1 MFARFYDR
9 DGEPHAALIVRHEDE
24 TCCVADMDAA
34 GRVSRGLSFV
44 VCMETSFAP
53 CADGSG
59 RVAMA
64 YSYDGEAGVLLVK
77 PGTDEAPEKVVI
89 EGVTSD
95 ASPIL
100 MPLEDGSVVVGGQQ
114 ESGGGYLARINAL
127 GETMFAVSID
137 DPPDRMA
144 VTPSGFVLHM
154 MQLNRLYDFD
164 EDGNL
169 LGIREVEYERDPYME
184 VLEDMANLGGETA
197 LLMDAES
204 VGGSRAEIVFA
215 PGEGISVPDDE
226 YSHALYHE
234 SGCALQDVWP
244 QESGVLALIERS
256 DGQRVGLSIDAD
268 GGVQEVEAPEPRER
282 NRQAVS
288 RRHAVVERGA
298 GRRGGDAGRW
308 AGPRNLA
315 CAHDDPYRGRQA
327 RMALRTGTAGR
338 ELCPR
343 RTIPHRGRRGAGT
356 GGYDGGHWAGR
367 RAAARLSR
375 FSPARKIC
383 PSAVCAIWSM
393 TRSAGF
399 CC

>member
-24 TCCVADMDAA
+24 TCCVADMDVA

-154 MQLNRLYDFD
+154 MQLN
-164 EDGNL
+164 
-169 LGIREVEYERDPYME
+169 P
-184 VLEDMANLGGETA
+184 A
-197 LLMDAES
+197 L
-204 VGGSRAEIVFA
+204 
-215 PGEGISVPDDE
+215 
-226 YSHALYHE
+226 
-234 SGCALQDVWP
+234 
-244 QESGVLALIERS
+244 
-256 DGQRVGLSIDAD
+256 
-268 GGVQEVEAPEPRER
+268 
-282 NRQAVS
+282 
-288 RRHAVVERGA
+288 
-298 GRRGGDAGRW
+298 
-308 AGPRNLA
+308 
-315 CAHDDPYRGRQA
+315 
-327 RMALRTGTAGR
+327 
-338 ELCPR
+338 
-343 RTIPHRGRRGAGT
+343 
-356 GGYDGGHWAGR
+356 
-367 RAAARLSR
+367 
-375 FSPARKIC
+375 
-383 PSAVCAIWSM
+383 
-393 TRSAGF
+393 
-399 CC
+399 

>member
-1 MFARFYDR
+1 M
-9 DGEPHAALIVRHEDE
+9 
-24 TCCVADMDAA
+24 
-34 GRVSRGLSFV
+34 
-44 VCMETSFAP
+44 
-53 CADGSG
+53 
-59 RVAMA
+59 
-64 YSYDGEAGVLLVK
+64 
-77 PGTDEAPEKVVI
+77 I

-268 GGVQEVEAPEPRER
+268 GGVQEVEAPEPRKR

-367 RAAARLSR
+367 RAARDCPDSVRRGRYAVGCVRDMVYDPQRGLLLLTARGGQTKNGVCDIQTADGSFDVYVHVGFEAEDARLTLDDSGYAYVCGTDR
-375 FSPARKIC
+375 DNGQNIT
-383 PSAVCAIWSM
+383 AVV
-393 TRSAGF
+393 RVDLDAGEAPVKR
-399 CC
+399 

>member
-1 MFARFYDR
+1 M
-9 DGEPHAALIVRHEDE
+9 ALGLIEVFGF
-24 TCCVADMDAA
+24 TTAVVVADAVAKAADVTIVALDKNKPAAGDAA
-34 GRVSRGLSFV
+34 EVPLMITVKFEGDVSAV
-44 VCMETSFAP
+44 EA
-53 CADGSG
+53 
-59 RVAMA
+59 AMK
-64 YSYDGEAGVLLVK
+64 AGVE
-77 PGTDEAPEKVVI
+77 EAKKRDLFSVAHLISRQEADTEK
-89 EGVTSD
+89 
-95 ASPIL
+95 
-100 MPLEDGSVVVGGQQ
+100 M
-114 ESGGGYLARINAL
+114 ARINAL

-268 GGVQEVEAPEPRER
+268 GGVQEVEAPEPRKR

-288 RRHAVVERGA
+288 GGTLSWSEEPGGAAVTLEDGQGREIWRVRTMIHIAADRLEWLCAQELPDGSFALGGRYLTGDGAVQEQAATMAVIGPEGVLREIVPIQSGEEDMPVGCVRDMVYDPQRGLLLLTA
-298 GRRGGDAGRW
+298 RGGQTKNG
-308 AGPRNLA
+308 
-315 CAHDDPYRGRQA
+315 
-327 RMALRTGTAGR
+327 
-338 ELCPR
+338 
-343 RTIPHRGRRGAGT
+343 
-356 GGYDGGHWAGR
+356 
-367 RAAARLSR
+367 
-375 FSPARKIC
+375 
-383 PSAVCAIWSM
+383 V
-393 TRSAGF
+393 
-399 CC
+399 